1 VFFWSC
7 LKILLVFPK
16 CFSNFSKLLVRH
28 TFSISGVFL
37 IEDINLIKRERENCV
52 FQLQVLN
59 RSKSISGN
67 KKESVQCI
75 YLPKNR
81 SLSNQN
87 ESISI
92 IYH

>member
-67 KKESVQCI
+67 NKLLFSVYTYQRIVLCCEE
-75 YLPKNR
+75 YCN
-81 SLSNQN
+81 
-87 ESISI
+87 
-92 IYH
+92 Y